1 MLERWCGGWNGDIL
15 PPARESGR
23 NLFIAAVTIFG
34 MASPD
39 TTHARNPGDRAGGGP
54 LAGGTFARGPL
65 RSAARGTCADG
76 RAGRQPQLGGKPA
89 NIVFDDAPPDQAGE
103 GISNGIFINL
113 GHSSQDKR
121 PRSHSLRSGYAIEQ
135 GCGEIGRPEAGAE
148 HQRSGRTDR
157 DGAGRAVDGG
167 GRCKAGHTGGQ
178 SQPAGGSDVVSGE
191 DKGASPGLCHLEAG
205 DYIRLVIIAGRR
217 WNFHG

>member
-1 MLERWCGGWNGDIL
+1 MRGIPATERVAAHLREELLRGALCDPL
-15 PPARESGR
+15 PGVHALTAELGANHNSVASPRTSSSMTPRPTRPAR
-23 NLFIAAVTIFG
+23 
-34 MASPD
+34 ASA
-39 TTHARNPGDRAGGGP
+39 TAFSSTWATHRKTKGP
-54 LAGGTFARGPL
+54 
-65 RSAARGTCADG
+65 
-76 RAGRQPQLGGKPA
+76 
-89 NIVFDDAPPDQAGE
+89 
-103 GISNGIFINL
+103 
-113 GHSSQDKR
+113 DKR

-205 DYIRLVIIAGRR
+205 ASIRLVVIAGRR
-217 WNFHG
+217 WNPHC